1 MKRTCVLFGDG
12 AGAVLVEATEEEN
25 VGVQNSYLRTYI
37 GPMQNTW
44 AWDWEPAPLLAEAGL
59 KTQAECMSI

>member
-1 MKRTCVLFGDG
+1 MRFPTQRFRGLSRHNLKYW
-12 AGAVLVEATEEEN
+12 
-25 VGVQNSYLRTYI
+25 S
-37 GPMQNTW
+37 MQNTW